1 MDTKDYIYLDHSATT
16 PVDPK
21 VLDAMQRVLT
31 QNYGNPSSMHQ
42 LGQEGARLIDDSRSQ
57 IAQVLNSTRS
67 EIVFTSGG
75 TESDN
80 SAIKGAAFALKDQG
94 NHIITTSIEHHA
106 VLHTCEW
113 LEKFAGFKVTYLNPD
128 KEGFISADQVIDAIT
143 DETTVVSL
151 MYVNNEIG
159 VIEPI
164 AEIAK
169 ALNDY
174 QEKNNRKMMQ

>member
-1 MDTKDYIYLDHSATT
+1 MDGL
-16 PVDPK
+16 
-21 VLDAMQRVLT
+21 
-31 QNYGNPSSMHQ
+31 NP
-42 LGQEGARLIDDSRSQ
+42 GSRH
-57 IAQVLNSTRS
+57 
-67 EIVFTSGG
+67 
-75 TESDN
+75 
-80 SAIKGAAFALKDQG
+80 AAFALKDQG

-174 QEKNNRKMMQ
+174 QEKNNRKIVFHSDAVQAAGWLSLDVDELGVDMMSLSAHKFYGPKGVGILYIKEGTPYSGYINGGSQE

>member
-1 MDTKDYIYLDHSATT
+1 
-16 PVDPK
+16 
-21 VLDAMQRVLT
+21 MQRVLT

-113 LEKFAGFKVTYLNPD
+113 LEKFAGFKVT
-128 KEGFISADQVIDAIT
+128 
-143 DETTVVSL
+143 
-151 MYVNNEIG
+151 
-159 VIEPI
+159 
-164 AEIAK
+164 
-169 ALNDY
+169 
-174 QEKNNRKMMQ
+174 